1 MDPLL
6 TYVLIMIAI
15 GLVWGLALRLAGS
28 QKERPKDAALIF
40 FPTALAIDRIAHL
53 LPARR
58 KKTTKTTAGAKRGRT
73 GRPKPKRRPRPKTSA

>member
-6 TYVLIMIAI
+6 TYVLIMIAV
-15 GLVWGLALRLAGS
+15 GLMWGLALRLAGG

-58 KKTTKTTAGAKRGRT
+58 KKKTKTTAGVKGRRT
-73 GRPKPKRRPRPKTSA
+73 HR